1 MKHFFQVL
9 LLVVMFALKKCQ
21 EYQDYDEPAYYSVD
35 TNNAVFDITVY
46 RHMEDRQRVIVV
58 CMFDRMFKWGYT
70 RWIQPFELSVES
82 ELNYTK
88 EKVDCTSV
96 ETRIT
101 CVYMVTVSPPAS
113 FTCEREVHSN
123 GDFINMR
130 TQTYTYKRSVLD
142 YHEEGVS
149 SSCTGFSSFLAV
161 DVFIMTVAVI
171 VT

>member
-1 MKHFFQVL
+1 MKLL
-9 LLVVMFALKKCQ
+9 LLVVLFSLQKCE
-21 EYQDYDEPAYYSVD
+21 EYEDEPAYYSVD

-46 RHMEDRQRVIVV
+46 PQMEDREPDRVIVV
-58 CMFDRMFKWGYT
+58 CMFDRMFEWGYT
-70 RWIQPFELSVES
+70 RWIKPFELSVES

-88 EKVDCTSV
+88 ENVDCTSSD
-96 ETRIT
+96 TRIT

-142 YHEEGVS
+142 HQEEGVS
-149 SSCTGFSSFLAV
+149 SFCIGSSSFLAV
-161 DVFIMTVAVI
+161 GLFILTVVVIMT
-171 VT
+171 